1 MQRLARILP
10 WLLLALFLA
19 LLLLLSV
26 LFVQHQWQQEI
37 QVKQRSSERELQLLA
52 SLIHN
57 DLQAGNYQHIDSLID
72 DWGSNSSDIRQMRV
86 TAASGYL
93 FNTFERPAST
103 DNPVT
108 FTTTINYGYRGA
120 AQLKLVKDFVG
131 VQMRHRELSWNIGV
145 IYTVVSSLLI
155 ALTFSLTKY
164 QKKSA
169 ALSREVERRRR
180 AETALQSQ
188 NDQLEKTVTNRTAQL
203 TSINKELEAFSY
215 SVSHDLRAPLR
226 AIDGFSL
233 ALLED
238 CSGSLNQ
245 GCRDYLNRV
254 RNSAQKMGHL
264 IDDLLKLSRVTRSE
278 LQLKKINL
286 SLLAENLIEELRQN
300 EPERTVNIAIA
311 PNLWGYGDPTLLQVL
326 LGNLLG
332 NAWKF
337 TRHQPDATIEFNTLI
352 NDNNICFFIR
362 DNGVGF
368 DMKYSSKLFN
378 AFQRL
383 HSVEQFEGT
392 GIGLAT
398 VQRIITKHGG
408 KVWVDAEVNHGATF
422 YFTLPDSDTEQ
433 TM

>member
-1 MQRLARILP
+1 MQRLAHILP

-57 DLQAGNYQHIDSLID
+57 GLQTSNYQHIDSLID
-72 DWGSNSSDIRQMRV
+72 DWGSNSSDIRQMGV
-86 TAASGYL
+86 TTASGYQ

-131 VQMRHRELSWNIGV
+131 VQVRHRELSWNIGI

-155 ALTFSLTKY
+155 ALTLSLTKY

-169 ALSREVERRRR
+169 ALSREVERRRL

-203 TSINKELEAFSY
+203 TSINSELEAFSY

-254 RNSAQKMGHL
+254 RNNAQKMGHL

-278 LQLKKINL
+278 LQLKKTNL
-286 SLLAENLIEELRQN
+286 SLLAEKLIEELRQN

-326 LGNLLG
+326 LDNLLG

-337 TRHQPDATIEFNTLI
+337 TRHRTDATIEFNTLI
-352 NDNNICFFIR
+352 SDNNICFFIR

-368 DMKYSSKLFN
+368 DMTYSSKLFN

-398 VQRIITKHGG
+398 VQRVITKHGG
-408 KVWVDAEVNHGATF
+408 KIWVDAKVNHGATF